1 MCLCWCLGEAEAL
14 VLWEEDAL
22 AQLNVVNLVPR
33 VPTVD
38 LLPGVGG
45 KVTFTAQRNDAKL
58 IYLMAMFRSEY
69 PYSNVP
75 EWTYSLQKWTILSE
89 FMSQQCSWIDTL
101 TAKSER
107 CQVKWCR
114 GNVPEWI
121 PSLQKGMMP
130 SEFMSWQCSWMNTLT
145 AKSEQCQWI
154 YVMAMFLN
162 EYPHCKMWTMP
173 MNLCHG
179 NIPEWI
185 PSLQKMNNTKWI
197 YIIAMFL
204 NEYPQCK
211 N

>member
-33 VPTVD
+33 VPTID
-38 LLPGVGG
+38 LLPGVRG
-45 KVTFTAQRNDAKL
+45 KVTFTAERNDAKW
-58 IYLMAMFRSEY
+58 IYVMAMFRSEY
-69 PYSNVP
+69 PYNNVP
-75 EWTYSLQKWTILSE
+75 EWTYSPQKWTIPSE

-107 CQVKWCR
+107 CQVKWCH

-121 PSLQKGMMP
+121 PSLQKV
-130 SEFMSWQCSWMNTLT
+130 NDV
-145 AKSEQCQWI
+145 KWI

-173 MNLCHG
+173 MNSCHG
-179 NIPEWI
+179 NILEWI
-185 PSLQKMNNTKWI
+185 PSLQKMNNAKWI